1 MRRHAIGVIA
11 IALLGVGIFFL
22 IWPPQDSALQWLH
35 GSSVRI
41 GVVLLTVWLA
51 WPEISRV
58 PRWMYGLVAAG
69 ILIVEEAG
77 GRVTAAD
84 AGPVPAD
91 GSSVVATNA
100 HLHTAVMERIR
111 DV

>member
-22 IWPPQDSALQWLH
+22 IWPPRDSALQWLH

-41 GVVLLTVWLA
+41 GVVLLAVWLA

-58 PRWMYGLVAAG
+58 PRWMYGLVTAG
-69 ILIVEEAG
+69 ILIVMIQPKLVAF
-77 GRVTAAD
+77 V
-84 AGPVPAD
+84 VPAL
-91 GSSVVATNA
+91 VVVWFLRPREKT
-100 HLHTAVMERIR
+100 
-111 DV
+111 